1 MNIHTSS
8 IASSSVQSKG
18 LNSTIKT
25 PAVASK
31 EKTEG
36 SSQIQDGFVPS
47 AQAKEKHSSF
57 LANAGSALAMGAIV
71 GAPTA
76 VGGLLKSTLGTGK
89 ALAATFALGPSVGA
103 VAGLVTGAIIGCNTV
118 PKEQG
123 EVWRYV
129 GGAIGAV
136 AGGVAGGIGIPALTA
151 LGAWTGYAGAAVA
164 AGVTAIGCAVMA
176 AKND

>member
-1 MNIHTSS
+1 MNINTSS
-8 IASSSVQSKG
+8 IASSSAQPKG

-31 EKTEG
+31 EKAED
-36 SSQIQDGFVPS
+36 SSQVQDGFVPS
-47 AQAKEKHSSF
+47 AQVKDKHSSF
-57 LANAGSALAMGAIV
+57 LASAGSALAMGAIV

-76 VGGLLKSTLGTGK
+76 VGGFLKSTLGTGK
-89 ALAATFALGPSVGA
+89 ALAATLALGPSVGA
-103 VAGLVTGAIIGCNTV
+103 LAGVVTGAIIGCNTV

-123 EVWRYV
+123 EVWRYI
-129 GGAIGAV
+129 GGAVGAI
-136 AGGVAGGIGIPALTA
+136 AGGVAGGVGIPALTA

-164 AGVTAIGCAVMA
+164 AGATAIGFAVMA